1 MLRTENDT
9 GFRRMEVRE
18 RLKSKFGERVIVE
31 RQWPAKSLDLSPLDW
46 FWSVILVELRKN
58 PPNSILELVNTIES
72 YAASLNKDQIITDV
86 NDILPRAQTSFEKK
100 LIVIFLFRI
109 LFPQMFNIRQCINNI
124 IITIWLDKQLY

>member
-124 IITIWLDKQLY
+124 IITI